1 VRSTCLTSFVVTAI
15 IFLTGLAENGQAQES
30 EMSRP
35 TEVTYR
41 EMIIGDVN
49 APVTI
54 VEYASLTCNH
64 CAAFHEYVLPELKKN
79 YIDTGKVRLVFRDFP
94 LDGLAMAG
102 AMLARCAPGQRG
114 QRLLDVMFKNQM
126 TWMRST
132 KPIEPLTSYARLA
145 GMTEADVEAC
155 LENEEIITAIRQRQ
169 QTAQAQYK
177 INATPTFFIETER
190 IEGNQGYEVMA
201 EIIDDIIQDGR

>member
-1 VRSTCLTSFVVTAI
+1 MKFSYLTTYVVTATI
-15 IFLTGLAENGQAQES
+15 LLAGFAENGRAQES
-30 EMSRP
+30 ETSRP
-35 TEVTYR
+35 REVTYR
-41 EMIIGDVN
+41 EIIIGDVN

-64 CAAFHEYVLPELKKN
+64 CAAFHSSVLPQLKKN
-79 YIDTGKVRLVFRDFP
+79 YIDTGKVRLVFRDYP

-132 KPIEPLTSYARLA
+132 KPIEPLTSYARLS

-155 LENEEIITAIRQRQ
+155 LKNEEIITAIRQRQ
-169 QTAQAQYK
+169 QTAQAQYQ
-177 INATPTFFIETER
+177 IAATPTFFIGTER
-190 IEGNQGYEVMA
+190 VEGNQGYEVMA
-201 EIIDDIIQDGR
+201 KIIDDIMQDGL